1 MKVLFAAAEAVPFAK
16 TGGLADVIGSLPKEL
31 RRQDVDVRV
40 ILPKYQDI
48 PQHYRQQMAPLR
60 QVTVP
65 LGWRQQYCGV
75 EQLTYQGVVF
85 YFIDNEY
92 YFKRSGFYGYY
103 DDAERYAFFCRAVL
117 EVLPLID
124 FQPDVIHCHDWHTG
138 LISVFLEA
146 CYRGNDFYDSIHTL
160 FTIHNLRYQG
170 VFSKDIFD
178 DILALDWSY
187 FTADKLEFFDQVN
200 FMKGGLAFS
209 ELIST
214 VSKTYAQEIQYP
226 YFGEQ
231 LDGMLRRRR
240 EDLTGIVNGIDYEQ
254 YNPATD
260 PHIAV
265 NYNADSFHLKQAN
278 KASLQDLLRL
288 PVKRGVPLLAMVSR
302 LVDSKGLDLM
312 ACILDEFIS
321 REDVQLVVL
330 GTGEAKYQQMFQHF
344 AWQYPAKVSANLFF
358 DSQLANQIYGG
369 ADMLLMPSNY
379 EPCGIS
385 QLIALRYGTI
395 PVVRETGGLKD
406 TVQPY
411 NKYTEQGNGFSF
423 ANYNA
428 HEFLYTMKRALG
440 LFYDKPVWEKIVR
453 NAMASDYSWHH
464 SAQQYMELYQRLING
479 R

>member
-40 ILPKYQDI
+40 ILPQYQDI
-48 PQHYRQQMAPLR
+48 PQRCQQQMAPVR
-60 QVTVP
+60 QTTVP
-65 LGWRQQYCGV
+65 VGWRQQYCGV
-75 EQLTYQGVVF
+75 KQLTYQGVVF

-146 CYRGNDFYDSIHTL
+146 YYRDNAFYDHIHTL

-170 VFSKDIFD
+170 VFSKDIFA

-240 EDLTGIVNGIDYEQ
+240 DDLTGIVNGIDYDQ
-254 YNPATD
+254 YNPVTD
-260 PHIAV
+260 SYIAV

-288 PVKRGVPLLAMVSR
+288 PVKRGVPLLAIVSR
-302 LVDSKGLDLM
+302 LVDSKGLDLV
-312 ACILDEFIS
+312 ACIMDEFVS

-330 GTGEAKYQQMFQHF
+330 GTGEANYQQMFQHF
-344 AWQYPAKVSANLFF
+344 AWQYPAKVSVNLFF
-358 DSQLANQIYGG
+358 DDQLAQQIYGG

-406 TVQPY
+406 TVHSY

-453 NAMASDYSWHH
+453 NAMASDYSWQR
-464 SAQQYMELYQRLING
+464 SAKQYVELYQRLVKG